1 MQNLDKIVI
10 TTILIVLLLCAYAVS
25 GAQAADSLCVD
36 CDLNKKEFEKTAEV
50 MEIEWHNPDG
60 TIQRSTKVIDGS
72 QKILYNNVKP
82 VNNDANQFCYV
93 KVIIKQESN
102 GNISKEEKLY
112 CSDGSSGVGDTPS
125 YWELFAQFYYRDVA
139 TPEYC
144 RYYSRKKHA
153 FKSYGKVCLNEYGE
167 WKVK

>member
-1 MQNLDKIVI
+1 MCNPNRIIVP
-10 TTILIVLLLCAYAVS
+10 TIFIVLLLCAYAVS
-25 GAQAADSLCVD
+25 GAQACAD
-36 CDLNKKEFEKTAEV
+36 CDLDKNFK
-50 MEIEWHNPDG
+50 IIN
-60 TIQRSTKVIDGS
+60 TKVVED
-72 QKILYNNVKP
+72 KILYNDVREVK
-82 VNNDANQFCYV
+82 NDTEQYCFV
-93 KVIIKQESN
+93 KILIKEKD
-102 GNISKEEKLY
+102 GVVSKEEELY
-112 CSDGSSGVGDTPS
+112 CSDGRKGIDTPS